1 MPWRGENIRNKQ
13 SQHFR
18 KAQGRLVLLHLSIF
32 LGSAVMLTWFFIQQ
46 GLIFE
51 DYFMALLSY
60 GLLFLGVAAG
70 PVPALLGALA
80 LIFAYGSV
88 KVGAALWFPQY
99 AGVDASR
106 IFWLVTLPAAS
117 FLGGNLRRL
126 WQHQQE
132 RLSFLEVQVEDLVSV
147 DDLTGLENARRFA
160 FRTVEEIARS
170 RRYGGVFSLVLVQV
184 RFLREM
190 ADVHGSRARDLV
202 LKKVATTLEEQK
214 RIEDFLAV
222 LEPGEFAFLLPAT
235 NREGAQVLRS
245 RLRQKLQHVD
255 VSLAANDFRRVR
267 LTLATGVGSFPEDG
281 EEYMLLLAAARRDYE
296 YDR

>member
-1 MPWRGENIRNKQ
+1 MPLRGENIRDKE
-13 SQHFR
+13 SQLLR
-18 KAQGRLVLLHLSIF
+18 KAKARLVLLHLSIF
-32 LGSAVMLTWFFIQQ
+32 QGSAVMLTWFFIQQ

-51 DYFMALLSY
+51 DYLMALLSH

-70 PVPALLGALA
+70 PIPALLGALA
-80 LIFAYGSV
+80 LIFGYGSL
-88 KVGAALWFPQY
+88 KVGLALWFQGYTP
-99 AGVDASR
+99 VDASR
-106 IFWLVTLPAAS
+106 IFWLVAMPAAS
-117 FLGGNLRRL
+117 FLGGSIHRL
-126 WQHQQE
+126 WHRQQE
-132 RLSFLEVQVEDLVSV
+132 RLSFLEVQMEDLVSV

-190 ADVHGSRARDLV
+190 ADVHGVRARDLV
-202 LKKVATTLEEQK
+202 LKKVASTLEEQK

-222 LEPGEFAFLLPAT
+222 LETGEFAFLLPAT
-235 NREGAQVLRS
+235 NREGAQVLRA

-255 VSLAANDFRRVR
+255 VSLAPNDFRRVR
-267 LTLATGVGSFPEDG
+267 LTLATGVGTFPEDG
-281 EEYMLLLAAARRDYE
+281 EDYVLLLAAARRDYE